1 MIMRVFFIVTSML
14 ICSSI
19 SNVDAVNC
27 YISSVPIQ
35 LNYALTSDNIP
46 LLSNNTVVSTDGH
59 CVLTILWLKD
69 PISSMI
75 ILGYDTD
82 SPSVNSLNDTLLV
95 QLRNQLDGEVIEKKT
110 SKEIQYRCRS
120 TDRCNNEQ
128 NLRNILSSLDFDEQF
143 SPELDSLIASN
154 PSFDQQ
160 SISNCYYNGDGT
172 STECPSRDP
181 IACPRCQMTLDLI
194 KNKDCGT
201 CPRQTSDANTILWS
215 NRYLFDNQSII
226 ESFIQ
231 LSCQS
236 GRLCNG
242 LDNIRRIQQ
251 LGSIKFR
258 FNKGNPTLAGFNA
271 NVMIFLSVISFVFYF
286 VY

>member
-1 MIMRVFFIVTSML
+1 MIVRAFLVVTSII

-19 SNVDAVNC
+19 NKVDAVNC
-27 YISSVPIQ
+27 YFSLVPIQ
-35 LNYALTSDNIP
+35 LNYALTTDNIP
-46 LLSNNTVVSTDGH
+46 LLSNNTAVSTNGH
-59 CVLTILWLKD
+59 CVLTVLWLKD

-82 SPSVNSLNDTLLV
+82 SPSVTSFNDTLLV
-95 QLRNQLDGEVIEKKT
+95 QLRNQLDGEAIQKKT

-128 NLRNILSSLDFDEQF
+128 NLKRILSSLDFDQTF
-143 SPELDSLIASN
+143 SPQLDSLVASN

-160 SISNCYYNGDGT
+160 SISSCYYNREGT
-172 STECPSRDP
+172 SAQCPSRDP
-181 IACPRCQMTLDLI
+181 INCQRCQTDLDLI
-194 KNKDCGT
+194 QNKDCGT
-201 CPRQTSDANTILWS
+201 CPHQTSDANTILWS

-226 ESFIQ
+226 ESSIQ

-251 LGSIKFR
+251 LGSIKYR
-258 FNKGNPTLAGFNA
+258 FNKANKIYVGFNV
-271 NVMIFLSVISFVFYF
+271 NLILLLLMIASSSYF
-286 VY
+286 VD